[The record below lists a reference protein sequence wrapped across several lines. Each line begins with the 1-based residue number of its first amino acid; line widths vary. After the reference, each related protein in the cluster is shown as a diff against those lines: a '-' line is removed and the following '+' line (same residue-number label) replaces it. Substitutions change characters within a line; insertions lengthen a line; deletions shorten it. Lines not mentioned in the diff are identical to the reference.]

1 MSEHETWQVSSEAPV
16 VYEREFVPALFSQ
29 WPPVIAEVA
38 AIGQGDRVLDVGCG
52 TGVLAREAAE
62 RVGADGHVIGLDFN
76 EGMLAVARRVRP
88 EIEWRQGDAMHLPFE
103 DGAFD
108 AVVSQFMLMFCP
120 DPVAALR
127 EMWRVLAPGGRLAV
141 AVCGP
146 LSDASGYAAL
156 AKVGERVCE
165 PDVVELLRAPFALG
179 DKERLTDLVRATG
192 IAGAEIETRE
202 RPVRF
207 SSVDALVHAEVMA
220 SPIRDVIDD
229 RSLDALVQGARESL
243 APLCRSDGAIEFPM
257 PAHIMSAGKS

>member
-38 AIGQGDRVLDVGCG
+38 AIGPGDRVLDVGCG

-62 RVGADGHVIGLDFN
+62 RVGADGHVIGLDLN

-88 EIEWRQGDAMHLPFE
+88 ELEWRHGDAMHLPFE
-103 DGAFD
+103 DRAFD

-127 EMWRVLAPGGRLAV
+127 EMWRVLAPAGRLAV

-146 LSDASGYAAL
+146 LPDAAGYAAL
-156 AKVGERVCE
+156 ANVGERVCTPE
-165 PDVVELLRAPFALG
+165 VVDLLRSPFAFG
-179 DKERLTDLVRATG
+179 DRQQFSELVRTAG
-192 IAGAEIETRE
+192 IADAEIETRD
-202 RPVRF
+202 RPVHF
-207 SSVDALVHAEVMA
+207 PSIDALVHAEVMA

-229 RSLDALVQGARESL
+229 GSFDALVHGARESL
-243 APLCRSDGAIEFPM
+243 ADLCRSDGTIGFPM
-257 PAHIMSAGKS
+257 PAHIMSARKA